1 MFRTISSSL
10 GSIHGRI
17 QESLLDYKIGHLTD
31 RLLEEEYRLLMEE
44 QVLSSSSVCL
54 LDIPEDI
61 PVTKTFI
68 TFGHAGIVSIWLTSL
83 YGFV

>member
-10 GSIHGRI
+10 GNIHSRI

-44 QVLSSSSVCL
+44 QVLNSSSVCL
-54 LDIPEDI
+54 PDFAEDI
-61 PVTKTFI
+61 PVTQMFI
-68 TFGHAGIVSIWLTSL
+68 TFGHAGVVSIWLTSL
-83 YGFV
+83 YCFD